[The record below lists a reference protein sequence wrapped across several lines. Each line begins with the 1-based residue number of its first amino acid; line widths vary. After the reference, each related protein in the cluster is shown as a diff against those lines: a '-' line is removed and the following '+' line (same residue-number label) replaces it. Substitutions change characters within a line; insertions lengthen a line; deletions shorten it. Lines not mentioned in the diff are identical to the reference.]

1 MLKEL
6 SDSILSV
13 IYPQECRLCGDEVDS
28 SSDGVACSTC
38 WAATKI
44 FSTGETLCDKCGAF
58 LFAGR
63 SSSPARCGKCEDH
76 VYDHAFSVGLYE
88 KGLAATVLD
97 LKKVPHLPG
106 GIKRLLEDVLDR
118 SHLRNTDVVIPVP
131 LSSRRLRERGFN
143 QAAVIGREIAAHLGV
158 AMDESTLI
166 RTVHTPMHRAGMD
179 KKARAITVKNA
190 FEVARPNLV
199 ADKIVLLVDDI
210 FTSGETASNCAKVLK
225 KSGAATVNILTIARA
240 A

>member
-1 MLKEL
+1 MLRAL

-13 IYPQECRLCGDEVDS
+13 IYPQECCLCGDEVEA
-28 SSDGVACSTC
+28 SSDGVACSSC

-44 FSTGETLCDKCGAF
+44 FSANETLCDKCGAF

-76 VYDHAFSVGLYE
+76 VYDQALSVGLYE

-97 LKKVPHLPG
+97 LKKVPHLSG
-106 GIKRLLEDVLDR
+106 GIKQLLEGLLDR
-118 SHLRNTDVVIPVP
+118 SHLGNSDVVIPVP

-143 QAAVIGREIAAHLGV
+143 QAAVIGREIANHLGV
-158 AMDESTLI
+158 AMDESTLV

-179 KKARAITVKNA
+179 KKARAMTVKNA

-225 KSGAATVNILTIARA
+225 KSGAAMVNILTVARA